1 MMCGA
6 TSRCEA
12 EPIAAPDRIAGDVYA
27 ATYQVNFDKAAMMK
41 SLVPNLTF
49 TVAMSLYVIFK
60 YKHREKEGGRWM

>member
-1 MMCGA
+1 MCGA

-27 ATYQVNFDKAAMMK
+27 ATYQANFDKAAMMK

-60 YKHREKEGGRWM
+60 YKHREKEGGRLV